1 MYCVHTLCLW
11 TLEEDPEFSVS
22 HCVHVSLGLPQK
34 QQVLL
39 MPEPTVQVEVYT
51 FEFSMALVPQAG
63 RGKQSPT
70 GMPCAGQRA
79 SHGSIMRS
87 SGC

>member
-39 MPEPTVQVEVYT
+39 MPEPTVQLSGWKCTLLSSVWPL
-51 FEFSMALVPQAG
+51 FLPQAG
-63 RGKQSPT
+63 RGKQSPA

-79 SHGSIMRS
+79 
-87 SGC
+87 